1 MSKARIQGGRT
12 QAHSSIGFF
21 RRGLTQVIP
30 AVLGLGCAL
39 AGAAWAQTGANA
51 PQPATSAPAAP
62 TAGFTATAP
71 VPGPGLALYRQLR
84 DVGLDPAAVYNV
96 RDAAIQREDL
106 HITLDDGTLAF
117 VRSVDGRVT
126 GAFFEGEGEVLL
138 FPPDQA
144 ERGSLALFTGAA
156 ILEEK
161 FTTAYFRFNDRTAEE
176 LQPALRREEE
186 AQAFVEKYD
195 KAART
200 LAEADALR
208 LMTTYL
214 NQQTHGDDRLFRARL
229 KGERLGIFD
238 IYFDTLVAEQ
248 ITVLKLTYAGAVGYY
263 DILCSFPM
271 RSARSSGGIEKNPTL
286 SPPKPGSDKGA
297 PPTGNDQDKAAALRI
312 TKYTIKA
319 RIEPPHVLGADVMLD
334 IDVRRGE
341 QRIEFFELSR
351 YLKLTAVEADGK
363 AIEFLQN
370 EAIEGSAL
378 ARRGND
384 VIAVVFPEALRSGQ
398 KLRMKFSYAGNVL
411 SDAGGGLVY
420 VGARGVWYP
429 NRGLTMADYD
439 LEFRYPQ
446 EWTLVATGKRV
457 SQERAGTEQV
467 SHYVSERPMPVA
479 GFNLG
484 RYSVASA
491 TAAHNVLVEAYAT
504 AGMESTFP
512 QQRPLVVVIPP
523 MPRELRPM
531 PPLVVMPQPPPAA
544 SSHAEVV
551 AQRSARAI
559 DFFARN
565 FGPYPY
571 SSLTLSQM
579 PGRNSQ
585 GWPGLIFLSSYAFL
599 SPAELRTARVGPE
612 ATLAYSGFMQAHE
625 TAHQWWGDLVG
636 WKTYRDQWLVEA
648 LASYSAILAYEDD
661 RAADCKQTL
670 RNYRA
675 QLLSKNAEGEE
686 YARAGPVTLGL
697 RLSSSHFPDGYDV
710 VSYGRGTWL
719 LHMLRAMM
727 RDAAGGSDEPFL
739 RALRKLRD
747 QYQKREMTTSDFLR
761 VMEEEMPD
769 SLRYED
775 SKSLEW
781 FLESWVKGTAIPRL
795 ALKDV
800 KVVRRG
806 AGALVTGKILQ
817 TEAPDELVTSV
828 PVYASVGGRN
838 VLLGRV
844 FADGKET
851 GFRLSAP
858 AGARNVVLDPYDT
871 VLKR

>member
-1 MSKARIQGGRT
+1 M
-12 QAHSSIGFF
+12 
-21 RRGLTQVIP
+21 TQVIT
-30 AVLGLGCAL
+30 AVLGLWCAL
-39 AGAAWAQTGANA
+39 VGAAWAQTGANA
-51 PQPATSAPAAP
+51 PQPATSAPPAP
-62 TAGFTATAP
+62 TAGPTATAP
-71 VPGPGLALYRQLR
+71 LAGPGLALYRQLR

-138 FPPDQA
+138 IPPDQA

-156 ILEEK
+156 ILEEQ

-176 LQPALRREEE
+176 LQPALRPEEE

-229 KGERLGIFD
+229 QGVRLGIFD
-238 IYFDTLVAEQ
+238 IYFDTLISEQ
-248 ITVLKLTYAGAVGYY
+248 IAVLKLTYVKGTGYY
-263 DILCSFPM
+263 DVLCSFPM
-271 RSARSSGGIEKNPTL
+271 RSARNSGGVEKNPTL
-286 SPPKPGSDKGA
+286 SPPNPGSEKAGPPAGGA
-297 PPTGNDQDKAAALRI
+297 QDEAAALRI

-319 RIEPPHVLGADVMLD
+319 RIEPPHVLAADVTLD
-334 IDVRRGE
+334 IDVRRGG

-351 YLKLTAVEADGK
+351 YLKLTAAEADGK

-370 EAIEGSAL
+370 EAIKGSAL

-384 VIAVVFPEALRSGQ
+384 VIAAVFPEALRSGQ
-398 KLRMKFSYAGNVL
+398 KLRMKFTYAGNVL

-457 SQERAGTEQV
+457 SQARAGTEQV

-491 TAAHNVLVEAYAT
+491 TAANNVLVEAYAS
-504 AGMESTFP
+504 AGLESAFP
-512 QQRPLVVVIPP
+512 QQQQQQVVVVPP
-523 MPRELRPM
+523 LPREPRPV
-531 PPLVVMPQPPPAA
+531 PPIVLAPRSAPAPA
-544 SSHAEVV
+544 SHAEAV

-579 PGRNSQ
+579 PGTNSQ

-599 SPAELRTARVGPE
+599 SPEELRGAQVGPE

-648 LASYSAILAYEDD
+648 LASYSAILAYEND

-675 QLLSKNAEGEE
+675 ELFSKNAEGEE

-710 VSYGRGTWL
+710 VSYGRGAWL
-719 LHMLRAMM
+719 LHMLRSMM

-747 QYQKREMTTSDFLR
+747 RYQDREMTTSDFMR

-769 SLRYED
+769 SLRYEG
-775 SKSLEW
+775 SHSLEW

-795 ALKDV
+795 ELKDV

-828 PVYASVGGRN
+828 PVYASVGGRH

-858 AGARNVVLDPYDT
+858 AGAKNLVLDPYDT

>member
-1 MSKARIQGGRT
+1 MP
-12 QAHSSIGFF
+12 
-21 RRGLTQVIP
+21 VIT
-30 AVLGLGCAL
+30 AVLGLWCAL
-39 AGAAWAQTGANA
+39 AGAASAQTGANA
-51 PQPATSAPAAP
+51 PQPATSAPPAP
-62 TAGFTATAP
+62 TAGPTASAP
-71 VPGPGLALYRQLR
+71 LAGPGLALYRQLR

-126 GAFFEGEGEVLL
+126 GAFFEGDGEVLL

-156 ILEEK
+156 ILEER

-176 LQPALRREEE
+176 LQPALRREEA
-186 AQAFVEKYD
+186 AQAFVDKYD
-195 KAART
+195 TAARA

-208 LMTTYL
+208 LMTIYL
-214 NQQTHGDDRLFRARL
+214 NRQTHRDDRLFRARL
-229 KGERLGIFD
+229 QGERLGIFD
-238 IYFDTLVAEQ
+238 VYFDTLISEQ
-248 ITVLKLTYAGAVGYY
+248 ITVLKLTYAGGVGYY

-271 RSARSSGGIEKNPTL
+271 RSARSSGGIENNSTL
-286 SPPKPGSDKGA
+286 SPPNPGSEKAG
-297 PPTGNDQDKAAALRI
+297 PPAGDDRNEAAALRI
-312 TKYTIKA
+312 TKYAIKA
-319 RIEPPHVLGADVMLD
+319 RIEPPHVLAADVTLD
-334 IDVRRGE
+334 VDVRHGG

-351 YLKLTAVEADGK
+351 YLKVTAAEADGK

-457 SQERAGTEQV
+457 SQERAGTERV

-491 TAAHNVLVEAYAT
+491 TAANNVLVKAYAT

-512 QQRPLVVVIPP
+512 QQRQQVVVVPP
-523 MPRELRPM
+523 MPRAPRPM
-531 PPLVVMPQPPPAA
+531 PPLVLIPQSAPAA
-544 SSHAEVV
+544 ASQEEVV

-599 SPAELRTARVGPE
+599 SPEELRTARVGAE
-612 ATLAYSGFMQAHE
+612 ARLDYSGFMQAHE

-648 LASYSAILAYEDD
+648 LASYSAILAYEKD

-686 YARAGPVTLGL
+686 YARAGPATLGV
-697 RLSSSHFPDGYDV
+697 RLTSSHFPDGFDV
-710 VSYGRGTWL
+710 VSYGRGAWL
-719 LHMLRAMM
+719 LHMLRTMM

-747 QYQKREMTTSDFLR
+747 QYQEREMTTLDFMR

-775 SKSLEW
+775 SHSLEW

-795 ALKDV
+795 ELKGV

-806 AGALVTGKILQ
+806 AHALFTGKILQ

-828 PVYASVGGRN
+828 PLYASVGGRH

-851 GFRLSAP
+851 SFRLSAP
-858 AGARNVVLDPYDT
+858 AGAKNLVLDPYDT
-871 VLKR
+871 VLRR